1 MTIMNISMRG
11 GGSKKVIAGS
21 VKPAAFPTVSSPPEG
36 YDGWSK
42 LTIESPDNL
51 TAENIKKDV
60 SIAGVTGTFYPEPS
74 LQSKTLKPTAFPSE
88 VTCDEGYSGLDK
100 VTVTAPDNLS
110 SANIKKDV
118 NIAGVVGSYGGESE
132 VVALKNWMIS
142 NRYTFLKQIASGNIS
157 DLDSSGTGGDTY
169 DADTLTGL
177 LIDTELH
184 INAGS
189 LNVRKRMSGGAGYHL
204 ASGDVTSST
213 VYGYVSTNGYT
224 GNYKAGTYTKTM
236 PLNIFGLMSIG
247 SDSSSR
253 KITSNYV
260 YGYYQTEPV
269 ECTIRVY
276 SYGTGSGQ
284 IDLIIPPL
292 TIPSMNIGISSDM
305 VQAMRATSGVYS
317 AALYA
322 NVQYIDWSEY
332 VEDV

>member
-88 VTCDEGYSGLDK
+88 VTCDEGYSGLDT

-110 SANIKKDV
+110 ADNIKKDV
-118 NIAGVVGSYGGESE
+118 NIAGVVGSYGGEAE
-132 VVALKNWMIS
+132 IVTLKNPMIQE
-142 NRYTFLKQIASGNIS
+142 RCAFLTTVASGNIA
-157 DLDSSGTGGDTY
+157 DLTRGIIGEQFDGTTF
-169 DADTLTGL
+169 TGRVV
-177 LIDTELH
+177 DDVLH

-189 LNVRKRMSGGAGYHL
+189 VFVKKRSSGPTGYK
-204 ASGDVTSST
+204 VTTSEVTTST
-213 VYGYVSTNGYT
+213 VYSYISTNNYT

-236 PLNIFGLMSIG
+236 PLNVFGLFTVAR
-247 SDSSSR
+247 DSYSR
-253 KITSNYV
+253 KITSSNV

-269 ECTIRVY
+269 ECTIKVY

-284 IDLIIPPL
+284 MDLIIPPL
-292 TIPSMNIGISSDM
+292 TIPSMDIAISSDI
-305 VQAMRATSGVYS
+305 VDAMAATSGVYS
-317 AALYA
+317 AALYV
-322 NVQYIDWSEY
+322 NLQYVDWSEY